1 NNSRVAG
8 IALSQGNTYNNTY
21 TTESHNWD
29 NNINVFDSTVTSGS
43 DYILDSAYT
52 TDTGTFGTGHFGN
65 SDEPSDYT
73 GAGDVALSFTDD
85 NGASDYAM

>member
-1 NNSRVAG
+1 
-8 IALSQGNTYNNTY
+8 
-21 TTESHNWD
+21 HNWD

-65 SDEPSDYT
+65 SDVIG
-73 GAGDVALSFTDD
+73 GATTSKAHTAVKIEQNYSGPTVYVQNASRTVGVVAALLS
-85 NGASDYAM
+85 